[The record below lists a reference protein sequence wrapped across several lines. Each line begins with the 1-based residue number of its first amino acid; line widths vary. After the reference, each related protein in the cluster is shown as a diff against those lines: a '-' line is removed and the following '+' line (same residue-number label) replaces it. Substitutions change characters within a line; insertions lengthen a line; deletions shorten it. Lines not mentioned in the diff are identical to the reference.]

1 MSLTRFSLDLE
12 ENMIVLPKRQ
22 PLIDLTINLVEVET
36 AEILVTKGNKHKKL
50 LAGMTHDTFGDHQL
64 NVLFSLNS
72 VRRN

>member
-22 PLIDLTINLVEVET
+22 SLIDLTINLVEVET

-50 LAGMTHDTFGDHQL
+50 LAGMTHDTL
-64 NVLFSLNS
+64 ETIS
-72 VRRN
+72 